1 VLLTAVSQS
10 AQIGESPFG
19 LIGLARNVLVNQW
32 FLGDTPTIYLSGD
45 GSIGDGRGGTMWQ
58 PAAVLLAAGCWLI
71 IAFALVRRSPDEP
84 RTTPSYRTLLAC
96 WIVVPSTILVGY
108 AMLGAPLYNPRYL
121 TFGAPAVAALL
132 GIGLIK
138 LRQLPG
144 RLGWSAYVAAALI
157 VLLALPIFVSQR
169 GVHAKSGADWKPIA
183 EFVMAHPGP
192 NQAAYFAPRV
202 PPTSDV
208 VTITSRTAKTLYPGV
223 FDPLRDLTLVSSAAE
238 DANLLGRSQ
247 PLAASV
253 DRLTGIETVFVIN
266 RLDYPADLVAADEAV
281 LTAAG
286 FQPGD
291 RWAGPLNTV
300 VEYRR

>member
-1 VLLTAVSQS
+1 M
-10 AQIGESPFG
+10 
-19 LIGLARNVLVNQW
+19 LVNQW
-32 FLGDTPTIYLSGD
+32 FLGDTPTIYLSGG
-45 GSIGDGRGGTMWQ
+45 GSLGDGPGSTLWK

-71 IAFALVRRSPDEP
+71 IAFAIVRRTPDDP
-84 RTTPSYRTLLAC
+84 GTMPSYRTLLAS
-96 WIVVPSTILVGY
+96 WVVVPTAILVGY
-108 AMLGAPLYNPRYL
+108 AVVGTPLYNPRYL
-121 TFGAPAVAALL
+121 TFCAPAVAALL

-144 RLGWSAYVAAALI
+144 RLGWSAYVATALI
-157 VLLALPIFVSQR
+157 ILLALPIFASQR
-169 GVHAKSGADWKPIA
+169 TVYAKAGADWKPIA
-183 EFVMAHPGP
+183 EFVQAHPGA

-253 DRLTGIETVFVIN
+253 DRLAGIETVFVIN